1 MATLRTTTAGQLAK
15 YVGATVE
22 TISNSMLKGGPVY
35 RSGSTPSTVY
45 VLNTQENKDT
55 LDQFIRLGA
64 SGKSALERQSY
75 ELQLICRNNK
85 IITIGSINKPTVRAN
100 LGDVAEGVFA
110 AAIAARFIYKNQTI
124 SASQVYAVIASLR
137 SSGASTYPGKKG
149 LQAEVIRQSP
159 NAGISLQ
166 DDVRLF
172 VSLAESNMRFLFD
185 TVGNRGALNPY
196 VLASVNYAN
205 SKTVRDWAE
214 LVYNNRRYDK
224 IEIEADGLGGQRF
237 TKVDV
242 RVKITNDNGQLLP
255 VNINVSLKAGD
266 VKQFGQLG
274 GTEFNDLVSFFN
286 RLFGIANEITPL
298 LDKYEKMTK
307 VDHKYSEGLQL
318 IYKKVYNTLS
328 SKLEI
333 KAKSNPLLDTMGRGI
348 IYFATLNEENVQLV
362 QLNNREAKVYQF
374 ENVGEKIKE
383 YNYDVRYSESGEKLL
398 PQIDIINKS
407 DGKLLL
413 RIRVKGE
420 NKTDS
425 KTGKSYT
432 YYRNYVEKGNF
443 LGDLIAS
450 YV

>member
-1 MATLRTTTAGQLAK
+1 MAALRTTSAGQLAK

-45 VLNTQENKDT
+45 VLNNQENKDT
-55 LDQFIRLGA
+55 LEQFIRLGA
-64 SGKSALERQSY
+64 SGKSPLERQSY

-85 IITIGSINKPTVRAN
+85 IITIGSVNKPTVRAN

-137 SSGASTYPGKKG
+137 SSGSSTYPGKKG

-242 RVKITNDNGQLLP
+242 RVKITNDKGQLLP

-274 GTEFNDLVSFFN
+274 GTEFNDLLDFFN
-286 RLFGIANEITPL
+286 RLFGIANEIAPL
-298 LDKYEKMTK
+298 SDKYEKMTK
-307 VDHKYSEGLQL
+307 VDHKYSAGLQL
-318 IYKKVYNTLS
+318 IYKKVHNILS
-328 SKLEI
+328 SKLDI
-333 KAKSNPLLDTMGRGI
+333 RAKSNPLLDAMGRGI
-348 IYFATLNEENVQLV
+348 IYYATLNEENVQLV

-398 PQIDIINKS
+398 PQLDIVNKS